1 MFEVK
6 WTIKQ
11 VVWKCWGWKWVLYF
25 YDGVLKRGGGGGVE
39 SEKVELILSLNLSFG
54 DLQVAHVNKK
64 GKWNCILIALGSQ
77 TQY

>member
-1 MFEVK
+1 
-6 WTIKQ
+6 
-11 VVWKCWGWKWVLYF
+11 LYF

-64 GKWNCILIALGSQ
+64 GK
-77 TQY
+77 